1 MKFQFIVLYQCQIE
15 HFFKG
20 VRSRLAGVG
29 GSSAQSSCTK
39 EYKSFGLRAPI
50 YLYSRLGFILQWKT
64 QEMVLWVSDGVKE
77 RFEPLTLLIL
87 A

>member
-1 MKFQFIVLYQCQIE
+1 MKFQFMVLYQCQIE

-20 VRSRLAGVG
+20 VRGRLAGVG

-50 YLYSRLGFILQWKT
+50 YLYSRLGLSYSGRPKKWYYGFLMELKRG
-64 QEMVLWVSDGVKE
+64 L
-77 RFEPLTLLIL
+77 RP
-87 A
+87 